1 MNTALHI
8 IFFFSHIKNNIV
20 ASLSRKKK
28 QLQTALSQSL
38 IYSSHMAIT
47 LQLPVNQE
55 CDHELKQLDNS
66 NMK

>member
-1 MNTALHI
+1 MNTAIHI

-20 ASLSRKKK
+20 ASLSRKK

-55 CDHELKQLDNS
+55 SDHELKQLDNS

>member
-8 IFFFSHIKNNIV
+8 LFFFSHIKNNIV
-20 ASLSRKKK
+20 ASLSRKK

-55 CDHELKQLDNS
+55 SDHGLKQLDNS

>member
-20 ASLSRKKK
+20 ASLSRKK

-55 CDHELKQLDNS
+55 SDHELKQLNNS

>member
-20 ASLSRKKK
+20 ASLSRKK
-28 QLQTALSQSL
+28 QLQTAFSQSL

-55 CDHELKQLDNS
+55 SDHGLKQLDNS

>member
-8 IFFFSHIKNNIV
+8 IFFFSHIKINIV
-20 ASLSRKKK
+20 ASLSRKK

-55 CDHELKQLDNS
+55 SDHELKQLDNS

>member
-8 IFFFSHIKNNIV
+8 IFFFSHIKNNKV
-20 ASLSRKKK
+20 ASLSRKK
-28 QLQTALSQSL
+28 QLQIALSQSL

-55 CDHELKQLDNS
+55 SDHELKQLDNS

>member
-20 ASLSRKKK
+20 ASLSRKK

-55 CDHELKQLDNS
+55 SDHGLKQLDNS

>member
-20 ASLSRKKK
+20 ASLSRKK

-38 IYSSHMAIT
+38 IYSSHMANT

-55 CDHELKQLDNS
+55 SDHELKQLDNS

>member
-20 ASLSRKKK
+20 ASLSRKK

-47 LQLPVNQE
+47 LQLPVHQE
-55 CDHELKQLDNS
+55 SDHGLKQLDNS

>member
-8 IFFFSHIKNNIV
+8 IFYFSHIKNNIV
-20 ASLSRKKK
+20 ASLSRKK

-55 CDHELKQLDNS
+55 SDHELKQLDNS

>member
-1 MNTALHI
+1 MNAALHI

-20 ASLSRKKK
+20 ASLSRKK

-55 CDHELKQLDNS
+55 SDHELKQLDNS

>member
-20 ASLSRKKK
+20 ASLSRKK

-55 CDHELKQLDNS
+55 SDHGLTKLDNS

>member
-20 ASLSRKKK
+20 ASLSRKK

-55 CDHELKQLDNS
+55 SDHGLKKLNNS

>member
-20 ASLSRKKK
+20 ASLSRKK

-55 CDHELKQLDNS
+55 SDHEL
-66 NMK
+66 

>member
-1 MNTALHI
+1 MNTDLHI

-20 ASLSRKKK
+20 ASLSRKK

-55 CDHELKQLDNS
+55 SDHELKQLDNS

>member
-20 ASLSRKKK
+20 ASLSRKK

-55 CDHELKQLDNS
+55 SDHGLKKLDNS

>member
-1 MNTALHI
+1 MNF
-8 IFFFSHIKNNIV
+8 FFFSHIKNNIV
-20 ASLSRKKK
+20 ASLSRKK

-55 CDHELKQLDNS
+55 SDHGLKKLDNS

>member
-20 ASLSRKKK
+20 ASLSRKK
-28 QLQTALSQSL
+28 QLQTTLSQSL

-55 CDHELKQLDNS
+55 SDHGLKKLDNS

>member
-8 IFFFSHIKNNIV
+8 IFFFSHIKNNIA
-20 ASLSRKKK
+20 ASLSRKK

-55 CDHELKQLDNS
+55 SDHELKQLDNS

>member
-20 ASLSRKKK
+20 ASLSRKK

-55 CDHELKQLDNS
+55 SDHELQQLDNS

>member
-20 ASLSRKKK
+20 ASLSRKK
-28 QLQTALSQSL
+28 QLQTALSKSL

-55 CDHELKQLDNS
+55 SDHELKQLDNS

>member
-20 ASLSRKKK
+20 ASLSRKK

-55 CDHELKQLDNS
+55 SDHELKQLDNS

>member
-8 IFFFSHIKNNIV
+8 FFFFSHIRNNIV
-20 ASLSRKKK
+20 ASLSRKK
-28 QLQTALSQSL
+28 LQTALSQSL

-55 CDHELKQLDNS
+55 SDHGLKQLDNS

>member
-8 IFFFSHIKNNIV
+8 FFFFSHIKNNIV
-20 ASLSRKKK
+20 ASLSRKK

-38 IYSSHMAIT
+38 IYSHMAIT

-55 CDHELKQLDNS
+55 SDHGLKKLDNS

>member
-20 ASLSRKKK
+20 ASLSRKK

-38 IYSSHMAIT
+38 IYSSHMSIT

-55 CDHELKQLDNS
+55 SDHELKQLDNS

>member
-20 ASLSRKKK
+20 ASLSRKK
-28 QLQTALSQSL
+28 QLQTAFSQSL

-55 CDHELKQLDNS
+55 SDHGLKKLDNS

>member
-8 IFFFSHIKNNIV
+8 IFFFSHIKN
-20 ASLSRKKK
+20 KK

-55 CDHELKQLDNS
+55 SDHELKQLDNS